1 MKTPLFQLAMI
12 ALMGALGACST
23 AVAQRASEV
32 AFARSASDSTLQWGG
47 CPPIFPAGCQIAV
60 LHGDPA
66 KPNADI
72 FLRVPGGMELANHT
86 HTSAERIILVSGELR
101 VQYQGQTAVTL
112 RAGDYAYGPA
122 GLPHT
127 AKCLSAGPCTLFIA
141 FEQAVDAHPLPMAKK

>member
-1 MKTPLFQLAMI
+1 MKNPLVQFAMI
-12 ALMGALGACST
+12 ALVIVLGACAT
-23 AVAQRASEV
+23 AAAQRLSEV
-32 AFARSASDSTLQWGG
+32 AFTRSVGDGALQWGG

-66 KPNADI
+66 QPNADI
-72 FLRVPGGMELANHT
+72 FLRVPGGMELANHK

-101 VQYQGQTAVTL
+101 VNYEGQAPATL

-127 AKCLSAGPCTLFIA
+127 AKCLSQGPCTLFIA
-141 FEQAVDAHPLPMAKK
+141 FEQAVDAHPHPAPKK